1 MGVIRLRKNRN
12 LAIIVVIF
20 VIMAAIAVVD
30 NTKGIFIPV
39 FKESFNA
46 NNTSMGIMLSS
57 CSLGY
62 IIFTYVG
69 GILCEKLGQR
79 KVILLGLTI
88 IIGSTVMIASSNIY
102 IMLLVGMFLLNMGI
116 AFGCIAINTLIP
128 ALFVAIQAIMMNIA
142 HCSYGFGSTIGQ
154 FTIGRIL
161 DSGIGWRSV
170 FYGIAAMFVIVVLV
184 FLLIKIPSI
193 ESEHKETGEKI
204 KNKDVFKEKYVY
216 IYAFALG
223 TYIFAE
229 MGMSN
234 WIVNFLMES
243 YNFTSSIGATFL
255 SVFFLLLTIG
265 RLFGGFVA
273 EKFGYLQSVIASMAI
288 AIVLLIIALVVGN
301 KALILICI
309 TGLFFAIT
317 YPTIVA
323 TISKVFKENTAYITG
338 VILTGASSISMIL
351 NLLMGRLNDVI
362 GTTITF
368 YLIPTSLTVSMI
380 FVIIIYRGQYTA
392 FQRGGKN
399 IG

>member
-1 MGVIRLRKNRN
+1 MRKNRN
-12 LAIIVVIF
+12 FAVTVVIF
-20 VIMAAIAVVD
+20 IIMAAIAVVD
-30 NTKGIFIPV
+30 NTKGIFIPA

-46 NNTSMGIMLSS
+46 NNTSMGIMLSA

-62 IIFTYVG
+62 IIFTYIG

-88 IIGSTVMIASSNIY
+88 IIGSTVIIASANIY
-102 IMLLVGMFLLNMGI
+102 LMLLVGMFLLNMGI

-128 ALFVAIQAIMMNIA
+128 ALFVAVQAIMMNIA
-142 HCSYGFGSTIGQ
+142 HCSYGFGSTLGQ
-154 FTIGRIL
+154 FTIGKIL

-170 FYGIAAMFVIVVLV
+170 FYGIAVMFVIVVLV
-184 FLLIKIPSI
+184 FLLVKMPTI
-193 ESEHKETGEKI
+193 ENSCNEAEEKPNE
-204 KNKDVFKEKYVY
+204 KSVFKEKYVY
-216 IYAFALG
+216 IYALALG

-243 YNFTSSIGATFL
+243 YNFTSSTGATFL

-265 RLFGGFVA
+265 RLLGGFVA
-273 EKFGYLQSVIASMAI
+273 EKFGYLQSVMASMAI
-288 AIVLLIIALVVGN
+288 AIALLIIALVVGN
-301 KALILICI
+301 KALVLICV

-317 YPTIVA
+317 YPTVVA
-323 TISKVFKENTAYITG
+323 TISKVFKENTSYITG

-362 GTTITF
+362 GTTMTF

-380 FVIIIYRGQYTA
+380 FVVIIYRGKQAA

>member
-1 MGVIRLRKNRN
+1 MRKNRN
-12 LAIIVVIF
+12 FAVTVVIF
-20 VIMAAIAVVD
+20 IIMAAIAVVD
-30 NTKGIFIPV
+30 NTKGIFIPA

-46 NNTSMGIMLSS
+46 NNTSMGIMLSA

-62 IIFTYVG
+62 IIFTYIG

-88 IIGSTVMIASSNIY
+88 IIGSTVIIASANIY
-102 IMLLVGMFLLNMGI
+102 LMLLVGMFLLNMGI

-142 HCSYGFGSTIGQ
+142 HCSYGFGSTLGQ
-154 FTIGRIL
+154 FTIGKIL

-170 FYGIAAMFVIVVLV
+170 FYGIAVMFVIVVLV
-184 FLLIKIPSI
+184 FLLVKMPTI
-193 ESEHKETGEKI
+193 ENSCNEAEEKPNE
-204 KNKDVFKEKYVY
+204 KSVFKEKYVY
-216 IYAFALG
+216 IYALALG

-243 YNFTSSIGATFL
+243 YNFTSSTGATFL

-265 RLFGGFVA
+265 RLLGGFVA
-273 EKFGYLQSVIASMAI
+273 EKFGYLQSVMASMAI
-288 AIVLLIIALVVGN
+288 AIALLIIALVVGN
-301 KALILICI
+301 KALVLICV

-317 YPTIVA
+317 YPTVVA
-323 TISKVFKENTAYITG
+323 TISKVFKENTSYITG

-362 GTTITF
+362 GTTMTF

-380 FVIIIYRGQYTA
+380 FVVIIYRGKQAA

>member
-1 MGVIRLRKNRN
+1 MRKTKNFSI
-12 LAIIVVIF
+12 IIVVFI
-20 VIMAAIAVVD
+20 IMAAIAVVD
-30 NTKGIFIPV
+30 NTKGIFIPA

-46 NNTSMGIMLSS
+46 SNTSMGIMLSV

-62 IIFTYVG
+62 IIFTYIG
-69 GILCEKLGQR
+69 GILCESLGQR
-79 KVILLGLTI
+79 KVILLGLGV
-88 IIGSTVMIASSNIY
+88 IIGSTLIIASSNVY
-102 IMLLVGMFLLNMGI
+102 LVLLLGMFLLNMGI

-142 HCSYGFGSTIGQ
+142 HCSYGFGSTLGQ
-154 FTIGRIL
+154 FTIGKIL
-161 DSGIGWRSV
+161 DFGIGWRNI
-170 FYGIAAMFVIVVLV
+170 FYGISLIFVIVLVV
-184 FLLIKIPSI
+184 FLMIKIPNVETNNKKNNERI
-193 ESEHKETGEKI
+193 NQKEI
-204 KNKDVFKEKYVY
+204 FKEKYVY
-216 IYAFALG
+216 IYIFALG
-223 TYIFAE
+223 AYIFAE

-243 YNFTSSIGATFL
+243 YGFKSSTGATFL

-273 EKFGYLQSVIASMAI
+273 EKFGYLQSVITSMGIAI
-288 AIVLLIIALVVGN
+288 ALLIIALVIGD
-301 KALILICI
+301 KALVLICV

-323 TISKVFKENTAYITG
+323 TISKVFKENTSYITG

-362 GTTITF
+362 GTTRTF

-380 FVIIIYRGQYTA
+380 FVIIIYKGKHNLL
-392 FQRGGKN
+392 QRGGKN

>member
-1 MGVIRLRKNRN
+1 MKKDRN
-12 LAIIVVIF
+12 LAISVVIF
-20 VIMAAIAVVD
+20 FIMAAIAVVD
-30 NTKGIFIPV
+30 NTKGIFIPA

-46 NNTSMGIMLSS
+46 NNTSMGIMLSA

-62 IIFTYVG
+62 IIFTYIG

-79 KVILLGLTI
+79 KVILLGLSI
-88 IIGSTVMIASSNIY
+88 IIVSTLMIASSSIY
-102 IMLLVGMFLLNMGI
+102 LFLLLGMFFLNMGI

-128 ALFVAIQAIMMNIA
+128 AMFLAIQAVMMNIA
-142 HCSYGFGSTIGQ
+142 HCSYGFGSTLGQ
-154 FTIGRIL
+154 FAIGKIL
-161 DSGIGWRSV
+161 DTGVEWRSV
-170 FYGIAAMFVIVVLV
+170 FYGIAIMFIVVVIV
-184 FLLIKIPSI
+184 FLIIKIPDI
-193 ESEHKETGEKI
+193 QVQSEKENKKI
-204 KNKDVFKEKYVY
+204 GQKAIFKEKYIY

-243 YNFTSSIGATFL
+243 YNFTSSTGATFL
-255 SVFFLLLTIG
+255 SAFFLLLTVG

-273 EKFGYLQSVIASMAI
+273 EKFGYLQSVIVSMGI
-288 AIVLLIIALVVGN
+288 AIILLVIALTIGN
-301 KALILICI
+301 KALVLICI

-317 YPTIVA
+317 YPTVVT

-338 VILTGASSISMIL
+338 VILTGASSVSMIL

-362 GTTITF
+362 GTTMTF
-368 YLIPTSLTVSMI
+368 YLIPISLTVSMI
-380 FVIIIYRGQYTA
+380 FVIIIYRGKYNVL
-392 FQRGGKN
+392 QRGGKN

>member
-1 MGVIRLRKNRN
+1 MRKNRN
-12 LAIIVVIF
+12 FAVTVVIF
-20 VIMAAIAVVD
+20 IIMAAIAVVD
-30 NTKGIFIPV
+30 NTKGIFIPA

-46 NNTSMGIMLSS
+46 NNTSMGIMLSA

-62 IIFTYVG
+62 IIFTYIG

-88 IIGSTVMIASSNIY
+88 IVGSTVIIASANIY
-102 IMLLVGMFLLNMGI
+102 LMLLVGMFLLNMGI

-142 HCSYGFGSTIGQ
+142 HCSYGFGSTLGQ
-154 FTIGRIL
+154 FTIGKIL

-170 FYGIAAMFVIVVLV
+170 FYGIAVMFVIVVLV
-184 FLLIKIPSI
+184 FLLVKMPTI
-193 ESEHKETGEKI
+193 ENSCNEAEEKPNE
-204 KNKDVFKEKYVY
+204 KSVFKEKYVY
-216 IYAFALG
+216 IYALALG

-243 YNFTSSIGATFL
+243 YNFTSSTGATFL

-265 RLFGGFVA
+265 RLLGGFVA
-273 EKFGYLQSVIASMAI
+273 EKFGYLQSVMASMAI
-288 AIVLLIIALVVGN
+288 AIALLIIALVVGN
-301 KALILICI
+301 KALVLICV

-317 YPTIVA
+317 YPTVVA
-323 TISKVFKENTAYITG
+323 TISKVFKENTSYITG

-362 GTTITF
+362 GTTMTF

-380 FVIIIYRGQYTA
+380 FVVIIYRGKQAA

>member
-1 MGVIRLRKNRN
+1 MKKDRN

-20 VIMAAIAVVD
+20 FIMAAIAVVD
-30 NTKGIFIPV
+30 NTKGIFIPA

-46 NNTSMGIMLSS
+46 NNTSMGIMLSA

-62 IIFTYVG
+62 IIFTYIG

-79 KVILLGLTI
+79 KVILLGLSI
-88 IIGSTVMIASSNIY
+88 IIVSTLMIASSSIY
-102 IMLLVGMFLLNMGI
+102 LFLLLGMFFLNMGI

-128 ALFVAIQAIMMNIA
+128 AMFLAIQAVMMNIA
-142 HCSYGFGSTIGQ
+142 HCSYGFGSTLGQ
-154 FTIGRIL
+154 FAIGKIL
-161 DSGIGWRSV
+161 DTGVEWRSV
-170 FYGIAAMFVIVVLV
+170 FYGIAIMFIVVVIV
-184 FLLIKIPSI
+184 FLIIKIPDI
-193 ESEHKETGEKI
+193 QVQSEKENKKI
-204 KNKDVFKEKYVY
+204 GQKAIFKEKYIY

-243 YNFTSSIGATFL
+243 YNFTSSTGATFL
-255 SVFFLLLTIG
+255 SAFFLLLTVG

-273 EKFGYLQSVIASMAI
+273 EKFGYLQSVIVSMGI
-288 AIVLLIIALVVGN
+288 AIILLVIALTIGN
-301 KALILICI
+301 KALVLICI

-317 YPTIVA
+317 YPTVVT

-338 VILTGASSISMIL
+338 VILTGASSVSMIL

-362 GTTITF
+362 GTTMTF
-368 YLIPTSLTVSMI
+368 YLIPISLTVSMI
-380 FVIIIYRGQYTA
+380 FVIIIYRGKYNVL
-392 FQRGGKN
+392 QRGGKN

>member
-1 MGVIRLRKNRN
+1 MRKNRN
-12 LAIIVVIF
+12 FDVIVVIF
-20 VIMAAIAVVD
+20 IIMAAIAVVD
-30 NTKGIFIPV
+30 NTKGIFIPA

-46 NNTSMGIMLSS
+46 NNTSMGIMLSA

-62 IIFTYVG
+62 IIFTYIG

-79 KVILLGLTI
+79 KVILLGLII
-88 IIGSTVMIASSNIY
+88 IIGSTVIIASSNIY
-102 IMLLVGMFLLNMGI
+102 LMLLVGMFLLNMGI

-142 HCSYGFGSTIGQ
+142 HCSYGFGSTLGQ
-154 FTIGRIL
+154 FTIGKIL

-170 FYGIAAMFVIVVLV
+170 FYGIAVMFVIVVLV
-184 FLLIKIPSI
+184 FLLVKIPAI
-193 ESEHKETGEKI
+193 ENSPNEAEEKHNE
-204 KNKDVFKEKYVY
+204 KNVFKEKYVY
-216 IYAFALG
+216 IYALALG
-223 TYIFAE
+223 TYVFAE

-265 RLFGGFVA
+265 RLLGGFIA

-288 AIVLLIIALVVGN
+288 AIALLIIALVVGN
-301 KALILICI
+301 KALVLICV

-317 YPTIVA
+317 YPTVVT
-323 TISKVFKENTAYITG
+323 TISKVFKENTSYITG

-362 GTTITF
+362 GTTMTF

-380 FVIIIYRGQYTA
+380 FVIIIYRGKQAA